1 VSTEPGAAHDV
12 YPVNGVWAAPNPEFP
27 VAIDETCFT
36 INTFGVEAV
45 SRRSIAEMIIFT
57 NDKRYD
63 VKGNMQTGS
72 SVQSVK
78 AADGGFWITEVPD
91 VRRRFW
97 FKQKATYFLAI
108 IDPITIEIRD
118 NLRLTRFVKCGP
130 HGKSRI

>member
-1 VSTEPGAAHDV
+1 VRASNEDSKVKLRGLHTALGLVCLFLISFPAAADV

-63 VKGNMQTGS
+63 VKGQHANRKQR
-72 SVQSVK
+72 SVGE
-78 AADGGFWITEVPD
+78 GG
-91 VRRRFW
+91 RRRV
-97 FKQKATYFLAI
+97 L
-108 IDPITIEIRD
+108 D
-118 NLRLTRFVKCGP
+118 N
-130 HGKSRI
+130 